1 MDTGMPFRVCLG
13 SSTDDRPAVQ
23 GHTRAMTHSLLIID
37 DDVALCELLRDYLQ
51 PEGFEVAAMH
61 DGAEA
66 LQQLRTAEY
75 DAIVLDSM
83 LPGRMG
89 LDVLRELRQFSSTPV
104 LMLTARGDDTDRI
117 VGLEMGADDYLA
129 KPCNPRELVARL
141 RAILRRAR
149 PGDADPPRSLS
160 VGALSMDSSRRTAH
174 YGKATLSLTSAE
186 FNVLWALVAHAGDV
200 ISKDELCERALG
212 RRLQAYDRSVD
223 VHVSRLRGK
232 LADLGNARS
241 IVAVRGAGYQY
252 VADDE
257 SP

>member
-1 MDTGMPFRVCLG
+1 MEY
-13 SSTDDRPAVQ
+13 
-23 GHTRAMTHSLLIID
+23 SLLIID

-51 PEGFEVAAMH
+51 PEGFDVAASH
-61 DGAEA
+61 NGAEA
-66 LQQLRTAEY
+66 LQHLRTATY

-89 LDVLRELRQFSSTPV
+89 LDVLRELRQFSATPV

-117 VGLEMGADDYLA
+117 VGLEMGADDYLP

-149 PGDADPPRSLS
+149 PSDADPPRALS

-174 YGKATLSLTSAE
+174 YDQQVLTLTSAE
-186 FNVLWALVAHAGDV
+186 FNVLYALVTHAGEV
-200 ISKDELCERALG
+200 ISKDDLCERALG

-232 LADLGNARS
+232 LAELGNVRS

-252 VADDE
+252 VTDTE
-257 SP
+257 PS